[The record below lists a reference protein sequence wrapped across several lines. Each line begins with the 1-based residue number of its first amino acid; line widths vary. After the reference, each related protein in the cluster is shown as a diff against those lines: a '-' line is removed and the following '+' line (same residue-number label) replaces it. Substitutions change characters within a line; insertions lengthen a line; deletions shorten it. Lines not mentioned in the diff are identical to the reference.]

1 MSSNEKMNIGTS
13 NEFIGFALLDDLKK
27 YVIIK
32 ILDKITPL
40 KNRKVGTIKRNKKIL
55 VIK

>member
-1 MSSNEKMNIGTS
+1 MNIGTS
-13 NEFIGFALLDDLKK
+13 NEFIGFALLEDLKK

-40 KNRKVGTIKRNKKIL
+40 KNRKVGAIMRNKKMF